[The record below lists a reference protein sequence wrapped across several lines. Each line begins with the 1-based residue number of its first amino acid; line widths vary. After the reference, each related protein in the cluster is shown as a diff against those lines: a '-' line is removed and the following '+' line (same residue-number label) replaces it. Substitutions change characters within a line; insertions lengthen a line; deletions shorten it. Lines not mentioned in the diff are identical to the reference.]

1 MTFWRGLKILF
12 LVQYLYIFSLVG
24 SSTTVVN
31 ETVSSVSSSV
41 ACESEIKTHVEVG
54 KDDSGTLI
62 ESKIPLLPEN
72 NKEEEQHMPEE
83 QHSPKED
90 QDDSNLSTCSDWF
103 NTTREEMIL
112 YEKFGEDYDEIVEK
126 MTKEEKVKLK
136 EEVNKA
142 SPKNVE
148 ELLGEKSNISKEC
161 PGNNISENITSAL
174 SMNTD
179 SEKIL
184 KRASSSCSEISNSFT
199 SKIKNVDGYNHA
211 NNTSDILGTNLNCIE
226 NYVVDNIIE
235 SVTSSGNRHNENKN
249 IKGKA
254 VAIKFIY
261 VLEPYNLIRNK
272 SNV

>member
-1 MTFWRGLKILF
+1 M
-12 LVQYLYIFSLVG
+12 
-24 SSTTVVN
+24 N

-41 ACESEIKTHVEVG
+41 SCESEIKTNVEVG

-126 MTKEEKVKLK
+126 MTKEEKIKLK
-136 EEVNKA
+136 DEVNKA

-184 KRASSSCSEISNSFT
+184 KQASSSCSEISNSFT
-199 SKIKNVDGYNHA
+199 SKMKNVDGYNHA

-235 SVTSSGNRHNENKN
+235 TVTSSGNRHNENKN
-249 IKGKA
+249 IKGKV
-254 VAIKFIY
+254 VAIYICTATR
-261 VLEPYNLIRNK
+261 NL
-272 SNV
+272 SYSQ

>member
-72 NKEEEQHMPEE
+72 NKEEEQHMHEE

-126 MTKEEKVKLK
+126 MTKEEKIKLK
-136 EEVNKA
+136 DEVNKA

-161 PGNNISENITSAL
+161 PGNNISENVTSAL
-174 SMNTD
+174 SIDTD

-184 KRASSSCSEISNSFT
+184 MRASSSCSEISNSFT

-254 VAIKFIY
+254 VAIYILDPEIF
-261 VLEPYNLIRNK
+261 NLIRDK